1 MEAPIRPGALL
12 LGKYRVESVLGKGG
26 MGLVVAARHLDL
38 DELRAIKLLL
48 PETLRDP
55 HAEDRFLREA
65 RITVRLKSEHAARV
79 YDTGRLPTGELFIVS
94 ELLSGADLKHIV
106 QERGPLSVEEAA
118 TYALQASLALA
129 EAHALGIIHRD
140 IKPAN
145 LFLARRPD
153 GAPCVKVL
161 DFGIS
166 KQVAS
171 DSVELTTTGTLLGS
185 PLYMS
190 PEQMVRT
197 RAVDPRSDIWAM
209 GVVLYE
215 LVTGTLPFRADT
227 APEVFYLV
235 LHEEAAPPSRLR
247 PGLPAEMDAI
257 IARCLQKIPDHRYQ
271 RVEELSSALAAL
283 LDRVG
288 RGLVSRPHVASQ
300 PTLAPAASPALA
312 AAPAGP
318 PETMPAS
325 PPPAVVSTGS
335 AWGHTGA
342 HGRPTTGHRG
352 RAIAR
357 AATGVSAL
365 AACISWFA
373 LQTEPEGVQAPIAAS
388 SSLPGASPADDRR
401 LPSEVAPSP
410 AEALATPPSP
420 LPPPATAGT
429 ASSARSS
436 APRTPRGTQD
446 GARASLPRLK
456 LASPARTASPPSVP
470 ASPTSA
476 APEAVGAPPRQKH
489 EPVY

>member
-1 MEAPIRPGALL
+1 
-12 LGKYRVESVLGKGG
+12 
-26 MGLVVAARHLDL
+26 
-38 DELRAIKLLL
+38 
-48 PETLRDP
+48 
-55 HAEDRFLREA
+55 
-65 RITVRLKSEHAARV
+65 
-79 YDTGRLPTGELFIVS
+79 
-94 ELLSGADLKHIV
+94 
-106 QERGPLSVEEAA
+106 
-118 TYALQASLALA
+118 
-129 EAHALGIIHRD
+129 
-140 IKPAN
+140 
-145 LFLARRPD
+145 
-153 GAPCVKVL
+153 
-161 DFGIS
+161 

-171 DSVELTTTGTLLGS
+171 DGVELTTTGTLLGS

-247 PGLPAEMDAI
+247 PGLPAEIDAI
-257 IARCLQKIPDHRYQ
+257 IARCLQKSPEHRYQ
-271 RVEELSSALAAL
+271 RVEELSSALVAF
-283 LDRVG
+283 LDGMR
-288 RGLVSRPHVASQ
+288 RGLVSRPHAASQ
-300 PTLAPAASPALA
+300 PTLAPPVSPLLA

-335 AWGHTGA
+335 AWGQTGA
-342 HGRPTTGHRG
+342 HGRPTTSHHG

-365 AACISWFA
+365 VACISWFA
-373 LQTEPEGVQAPIAAS
+373 LQTEPEGVEAPTAAS
-388 SSLPGASPADDRR
+388 SSLTDASPADDRS
-401 LPSEVAPSP
+401 LPSELAPSP
-410 AEALATPPSP
+410 SESLAPPSLP

-429 ASSARSS
+429 ASSAQSS
-436 APRTPRGTQD
+436 TPRTQRGTQD
-446 GARASLPRLK
+446 GARASLPRPK
-456 LASPARTASPPSVP
+456 LASSARTASPPSVP

-476 APEAVGAPPRQKH
+476 GPEAVSAPPRQKH